1 MDFDLDDPLSDD
13 SFFDE
18 PKVLSKKSSATT
30 TKASEKKSL
39 ESLFG
44 LSDKN
49 ITESTT
55 KTEPESSKPK
65 HTVTFEDP
73 VTKAETSESQKSK
86 AFLDF
91 GETEKP
97 NSKKSNFLDDLLSV
111 RPKSKSEKQGSSLE
125 DILKDSKVST
135 SKPPAPIKEVAKP
148 VDVTSDFGLLTTA
161 SRRRP
166 RRGSSAAL
174 EDNLGLFGDEYQS
187 GDYFTKDKK
196 ETVSKSAEDF
206 LSKSKTETGRKLLY
220 YLTYNIII
228 VIIPT
233 NHF

>member
-18 PKVLSKKSSATT
+18 PKALSKKSTGTT
-30 TKASEKKSL
+30 GKPTEKKSF

-49 ITESTT
+49 VTESTI
-55 KTEPESSKPK
+55 KSEPEVSKPK
-65 HTVTFEDP
+65 HSVTFEDP
-73 VTKAETSESQKSK
+73 VSKTDTASHKSRDI
-86 AFLDF
+86 LDF
-91 GETEKP
+91 GETEKSG
-97 NSKKSNFLDDLLSV
+97 SKKTNFLDDLLSV
-111 RPKSKSEKQGSSLE
+111 RPKSKPEKQVSSLE

-135 SKPPAPIKEVAKP
+135 SKPPTPVKEIGTPI
-148 VDVTSDFGLLTTA
+148 DVTSDFGMLTTT

-166 RRGSSAAL
+166 RRGSSTAL

-206 LSKSKTETGRKLLY
+206 LSKSKTEAGTLKYNDKIKLGKC
-220 YLTYNIII
+220 
-228 VIIPT
+228 
-233 NHF
+233 